1 MSKVLI
7 TVDTELSALLHQR
20 GVPAE
25 ENLALSITGP
35 FGVGWQM
42 DRLERHGLKG
52 VYFVDPMPGLAY
64 GPAIV
69 ARMVQ
74 PILERGHEV
83 QLHIHTEW
91 LEWAKASPVEGRQ
104 GRNIGDFSLEDQ
116 VMLIATARD
125 ALVEAGAPAPNAFRA
140 GNYGANDDTLKALAA
155 LRLQWDSSFNAYYR
169 GRDCRISLD
178 EGHVDPLRLHGVC
191 EVPVAAIED
200 RPGTIRPA
208 QVCALSSAEMR
219 AGLRHAAESG
229 RPAFS
234 VVTHSFEMLSRDR
247 MRPNRLVMRRFEN
260 LCREI
265 AGNPGLEGAGFAD
278 LDPAIAGAGAAGSRA
293 PASRL
298 RTLSRLAQ
306 QAFGTVAYERRLR
319 PA

>member
-1 MSKVLI
+1 MAQVLI

-20 GVPAE
+20 GMPADD
-25 ENLALSITGP
+25 NLALSITGP

-42 DRLERHGLKG
+42 DRLEQYGLKG
-52 VYFVDPMPGLAY
+52 VYFVDPMPGLVY

-69 ARMVQ
+69 AQMIE
-74 PILERGHEV
+74 PILERRHEV

-91 LEWAKASPVEGRQ
+91 LEWTEASPVEGRR

-116 VMLIATARD
+116 VMLISGARD
-125 ALVEAGAPAPNAFRA
+125 ALIEAGAPKPIAFRA

-155 LRLQWDSSFNAYYR
+155 LGLQWDSSFNAYYR
-169 GRDCRISLD
+169 GGDCRISLD
-178 EGHVDPLRLHGVC
+178 ESYVDPVRLSGIN

-200 RPGTIRPA
+200 RPGAVRPA
-208 QVCALSSAEMR
+208 QVCALSSSEMR

-247 MRPNRLVMRRFEN
+247 MRPNRLVMHRFEE

-265 AGNPGLEGAGFAD
+265 AENPGLESAGFAD
-278 LDPAIAGAGAAGSRA
+278 LDPAIAEVGAAGSRV
-293 PASRL
+293 PPNRL

-306 QAFGTVAYERRLR
+306 QAFGTVAYERRLL
-319 PA
+319 PS

>member
-7 TVDTELSALLHQR
+7 TVDTELSALLHQH
-20 GVPAE
+20 GVPVE

-42 DRLERHGLKG
+42 DMLERYGLKA
-52 VYFVDPMPGLAY
+52 VYFVDPMPALVY

-69 ARMVQ
+69 ARMVE
-74 PILERGHEV
+74 PILARGHEV

-91 LEWAKASPVEGRQ
+91 LEWSDASPVEGRQ

-116 VMLIATARD
+116 VMLIAIARD
-125 ALVEAGAPAPNAFRA
+125 ALVDAGAPAPVAFRA

-155 LRLQWDSSFNAYYR
+155 LGLQWDSSFNAYYR
-169 GRDCRISLD
+169 GGDCRISL
-178 EGHVDPLRLHGVC
+178 EVGHVDPLRLNGVN
-191 EVPVAAIED
+191 EIPVAAIED
-200 RPGTIRPA
+200 KPGAIRPA
-208 QVCALSSAEMR
+208 QVCALSSAEMK
-219 AGLRHAAESG
+219 AGLRHAAVTG

-234 VVTHSFEMLSRDR
+234 IVTHSFEMLSRDR
-247 MRPNRLVMRRFEN
+247 MRPNRLVMHRFEN

-265 AGNPGLEGAGFAD
+265 ADNPGLESAGFAG
-278 LDPAIAGAGAAGSRA
+278 LDPAIAGEGAAGSRA

-306 QAFGTVAYERRLR
+306 QAFGTIAYERRLR